1 MSRHTLRLL
10 PLIGLLATLGIGTG
24 PALAQEQSTIEFSVA
39 NPSPGDT
46 IHVGGN
52 VLEGMALDTAADAGT
67 GIEAIDIFLG
77 DRDSGGTIIGH
88 GTFDLTTVSES
99 DAGAMV
105 VGSPDEPGMWNALVT
120 LPTNK
125 TGANTLWFYVHSAIS
140 GQEMAISIPVTVAP

>member
-1 MSRHTLRLL
+1 MSALRLL
-10 PLIGLLATLGIGTG
+10 ASFALLTALLGTV
-24 PALAQEQSTIEFSVA
+24 PAFAQEAQTIEFDVA

-52 VLEGMALDTAADAGT
+52 VIEGMAVDTAAEEGT

-77 DRDSGGTIIGH
+77 NRDQGGTIIGH

-99 DAGAMV
+99 DSGAMM

-120 LPTNK
+120 VPNK
-125 TGANTLWFYVHSAIS
+125 TGTNTLWFYVHSAIS